1 MANLVF
7 DCPRCGVKRVTFAVR
22 GIILDRST
30 ENDYDSYDY
39 FCECGVCYSAV
50 VLNVHRNLD
59 MLSQRMSKDEILKE
73 KGMVDHFV
81 TVKGYSTFIDYTYK
95 RPPEFLPQEI
105 NDAFIE
111 GAKCMSIGC
120 YNAAATM
127 FRLCLDFATK
137 ELLPKNDDDGLNQK
151 IRRSLGFRMEWLFKR
166 NILPESLKELAECVK
181 DDGNDGAH
189 QGILDQTAALD
200 LQDFAE
206 TLLERLYTE
215 KERLRLAKARR
226 AERHKK

>member
-1 MANLVF
+1 
-7 DCPRCGVKRVTFAVR
+7 
-22 GIILDRST
+22 
-30 ENDYDSYDY
+30 
-39 FCECGVCYSAV
+39 
-50 VLNVHRNLD
+50 
-59 MLSQRMSKDEILKE
+59 MLSQRMSKEEILKKE
-73 KGMVDHFV
+73 GMVDHFV
-81 TVKGYSTFIDYTYK
+81 TVKGYSTFVDYTYK
-95 RPPEFLPQEI
+95 RPPEFVPPEI

-137 ELLPKNDDDGLNQK
+137 ELLPENDDDGLNQK
-151 IRRSLGFRMEWLFKR
+151 IRRSLGLRMEWLFKR

-181 DDGNDGAH
+181 NDGNDGAH

-215 KERLRLAKARR
+215 KERLRLAKVRR

>member
-1 MANLVF
+1 MATLVF
-7 DCPRCGVKRVTFAVR
+7 DCPRCGVKRVTFIVR
-22 GIILDRST
+22 GIILDASNS
-30 ENDYDSYDY
+30 NDYDY
-39 FCECGVCYSAV
+39 FCECRVCKSAV
-50 VLNVHRNLD
+50 VLNVSKKLD
-59 MLSQRMSKDEILKE
+59 MISQSMGKEEILQKT
-73 KGMVDHFV
+73 GIIDHFV
-81 TVKGYSTFIDYTYK
+81 TVNGYSTFVDYSFK
-95 RPPEFLPQEI
+95 RPPEFLPPEI

-215 KERLRLAKARR
+215 KERLRLAKVRR

>member
-7 DCPRCGVKRVTFAVR
+7 DCPRCGVKRVTFVVR

-30 ENDYDSYDY
+30 KHNYDNYDY
-39 FCECGVCYSAV
+39 FCECGVCCSAV
-50 VLNVHRNLD
+50 VLNIRRNLD
-59 MLSQRMSKDEILKE
+59 MLSQQMSKEEILK
-73 KGMVDHFV
+73 KQGMVDHLV
-81 TVKGYSTFIDYTYK
+81 TVKGYSTFVDYTYK
-95 RPPEFLPQEI
+95 RPPDFLPPEI

-151 IRRSLGFRMEWLFKR
+151 TRRSLGLRMEWLFKH

-181 DDGNDGAH
+181 EDGNDGAH
-189 QGILDQTAALD
+189 EGVLDKITALD

-206 TLLERLYTE
+206 TLLERIYTE
-215 KERLRLAKARR
+215 KERLRLAKVRR
-226 AERHKK
+226 EERHKK

>member
-1 MANLVF
+1 MASLVF
-7 DCPRCGVKRVTFAVR
+7 DCPRCGVKRVTFLVH

-30 ENDYDSYDY
+30 KHDYDNYDY
-39 FCECGVCYSAV
+39 FCECGVCYSSV
-50 VLNVHRNLD
+50 VLNVRRNLD
-59 MLSQRMSKDEILKE
+59 MFSQQMSKEEILRQE
-73 KGMVDHFV
+73 GMVDHLV
-81 TVKGYSTFIDYTYK
+81 TVKGYSTFVDYTYK
-95 RPPEFLPQEI
+95 RPPEFLPPEI

-137 ELLPKNDDDGLNQK
+137 ELLPKNDVDGLNQK
-151 IRRSLGFRMEWLFKR
+151 IRRSLGFRMEWLFKH

-181 DDGNDGAH
+181 GDGNDGAH
-189 QGILDQTAALD
+189 EGILDQTTALD

-226 AERHKK
+226 EERHKK